1 MSSATLEETVD
12 EGVRCTVL
20 ICDDQKALRDVIS
33 AVVTN
38 NPRFVVL
45 VPSAV
50 DGPSC
55 VQRVEEARPDLLILD
70 VNIPGGGPQIP
81 RAVKAI
87 DPDIFILVFSG
98 RTDMAMQNDMLS
110 AGADE
115 YLVKT
120 GRLAP
125 LVLALNDAYEQIT
138 AAP

>member
-1 MSSATLEETVD
+1 MTSVVVD
-12 EGVRCTVL
+12 DVEQCTVL
-20 ICDDQKALRDVIS
+20 ICDDQKVLRDVIS

-45 VPSAV
+45 APAAV

-70 VNIPGGGPQIP
+70 VNIPGGGPQVP

-87 DPDIFILVFSG
+87 DPGIFILVFSG
-98 RTDMAMQNDMLS
+98 RTDMEMQRDMLS

-115 YLVKT
+115 FLVKT

-125 LVLALNDAYEQIT
+125 LVLALNEAYEQIR